1 MCLKR
6 NASMQVRIGVKYELQ
21 IWFLSILTIES
32 KSKTLTIKV
41 VSKSFFE
48 SHSNVSYMGLYIK
61 GTL

>member
-21 IWFLSILTIES
+21 IWFLSILTVES
-32 KSKTLTIKV
+32 KRQNSIKV